1 MLGKEE
7 TGQEKLISLG
17 WAEYS
22 NLTPSTYPSVEIIS
36 VHYVRLHMM
45 GIDNLKDGNNM
56 GAQANSRTRQST
68 QEGDSLSMHFIE
80 TTVSGLWENSLGKCF
95 CQHSNKALQRGTSQN
110 STATEPKGNSRVRLL
125 KRYKASLVQSGFTVL
140 PVQPRIQVPCSWICD
155 SLWFYRSPNYK
166 ESSLA
171 GAWIVSRS
179 SKNIHDNQT
188 APTGFSIEDK
198 YAELAGG
205 LFKESK

>member
-56 GAQANSRTRQST
+56 GAEANSRTRQST

-80 TTVSGLWENSLGKCF
+80 TTVSGLWENSLGNVSVNIAIKRSREGL
-95 CQHSNKALQRGTSQN
+95 HRTLQPQSPRGI
-110 STATEPKGNSRVRLL
+110 PG
-125 KRYKASLVQSGFTVL
+125 Y
-140 PVQPRIQVPCSWICD
+140 
-155 SLWFYRSPNYK
+155 
-166 ESSLA
+166 
-171 GAWIVSRS
+171 VS
-179 SKNIHDNQT
+179 
-188 APTGFSIEDK
+188 
-198 YAELAGG
+198 
-205 LFKESK
+205 